1 MDAVAWYR
9 RCIKLALDKPP
20 NIAVVYVYLQA
31 HCYVKFQAKQTNIL
45 FYNISYL
52 FMKEI

>member
-9 RCIKLALDKPP
+9 RCIKLASDKPP
-20 NIAVVYVYLQA
+20 DIAVVHVYLHA
-31 HCYVKFQAKQTNIL
+31 RCYVKFQAKQTSIL